1 VASAVAPGSEWM
13 RALSNDKAAPGY
25 GNGTNALCAKINA
38 KPAASFPL
46 VTGGDANL
54 RSGLRARI
62 SYGPSLVPE
71 VSAIGE
77 RHYRPNKE
85 R

>member
-1 VASAVAPGSEWM
+1 MASTVAPAGEWM

-25 GNGTNALCAKINA
+25 CNRTNALCAKINA

-46 VTGGDANL
+46 VTGCDANL

-62 SYGPSLVPE
+62 PYGRV
-71 VSAIGE
+71 
-77 RHYRPNKE
+77 
-85 R
+85 